1 MFPDP
6 QDALPL
12 PSQPSLEQYKKRAK
26 DLVKA
31 SQSSDPNAIRD
42 WAANWMDALVRL
54 SGLTITPQLPV
65 RIDRWTDQLEKFAR
79 YKLAENGTLAAAQ
92 FVMARAQGFE
102 SWLKFGKH
110 IAAEARANSP
120 VSDFEHA
127 ADAIVAGG
135 IATLEKLL
143 RDHPDLIR
151 ATSTR
156 RHQATLLHYVAANGV
171 EGYRQKTPKNLVQI
185 AELLLNTGADV
196 NAMADVYG
204 GSTTLALVATSVHPE
219 RAGVQTALLQLL
231 LDHGATIDT
240 ANSPAGPLINICL
253 ANGRAQAAEFLASR
267 GASLDLEGA
276 AGLGRL
282 NIVKSYFDESG
293 ARRQDPTNGQI
304 EHAFLRA
311 CEYGRNKVVDFLLQR
326 GVSPQA
332 QANTGQTALHRAVI
346 GGHIDTITLLLIH
359 GAQLE
364 AKNSYGGTA
373 LGQAL
378 WSAIH
383 GDSRIDYVPVIELL
397 LNSGAKIEEG
407 TITWLTLQKMDSR
420 LQSRIADLLNR

>member
-1 MFPDP
+1 
-6 QDALPL
+6 
-12 PSQPSLEQYKKRAK
+12 
-26 DLVKA
+26 
-31 SQSSDPNAIRD
+31 
-42 WAANWMDALVRL
+42 MDALVRL

-110 IAAEARANSP
+110 IEAEARANSP

-185 AELLLNTGADV
+185 AELLLERRPRRECHGRRLRRKHDARP
-196 NAMADVYG
+196 G
-204 GSTTLALVATSVHPE
+204 GDQRPSRARRSSDRAAATSARSRRNHRHCE
-219 RAGVQTALLQLL
+219 
-231 LDHGATIDT
+231 
-240 ANSPAGPLINICL
+240 SPAGPLINICL

-267 GASLDLEGA
+267 GASWTWKAQPDWA
-276 AGLGRL
+276 A
-282 NIVKSYFDESG
+282 S
-293 ARRQDPTNGQI
+293 T
-304 EHAFLRA
+304 
-311 CEYGRNKVVDFLLQR
+311 
-326 GVSPQA
+326 
-332 QANTGQTALHRAVI
+332 
-346 GGHIDTITLLLIH
+346 
-359 GAQLE
+359 
-364 AKNSYGGTA
+364 
-373 LGQAL
+373 
-378 WSAIH
+378 
-383 GDSRIDYVPVIELL
+383 
-397 LNSGAKIEEG
+397 
-407 TITWLTLQKMDSR
+407 
-420 LQSRIADLLNR
+420 